1 MQRRNISNEA
11 GGRADGLLMVSVIF
25 ITAFT
30 YIALT
35 TSPVYTG
42 IGVDDR
48 APVLDGQVW
57 DGNSWSD
64 FSLYDNVDSMWVEG
78 DGGTYYMI
86 EFMDTNCGHCQSAAR
101 DEIPPMQTKWLG
113 ADATR
118 SMQANQSVEFLAV
131 SISLW
136 DESVSGKEYGK
147 DEIEEF
153 RLNNN
158 HEFMYMDD
166 QDETNK
172 ANWGDFG
179 TPTYFLVAPNG
190 LIKYVNLD
198 APGGYTVW
206 DAMEDII
213 PRGE

>member
-11 GGRADGLLMVSVIF
+11 GGRADGLLMVSVLF

-48 APVLDGQVW
+48 APVLDGQVY
-57 DGNSWSD
+57 DGTSWTD
-64 FSLYDNVDSMWVEG
+64 FSLYENVDSMWVEG
-78 DGGTYYMI
+78 EGGTYYMI
-86 EFMDTNCGHCQSAAR
+86 EFMDTNCGACQNAAK
-101 DEIPPMQTKWLG
+101 DFPDMQDKWLG
-113 ADATR
+113 EDAAR

-136 DESVSGKEYGK
+136 DEDTAGKEYGR
-147 DEIEEF
+147 DQIEEF
-153 RLNNN
+153 RAEYL

-166 QDETNK
+166 QDDSNK
-172 ANWGDFG
+172 DGWGDFG

-198 APGGYTVW
+198 APNGYTVW

-213 PRGE
+213 PRSE

>member
-1 MQRRNISNEA
+1 MQRRDISNEA
-11 GGRADGLLMVSVIF
+11 GGRADGLLMVSVLF

-48 APVLDGQVW
+48 APVLDGEVW

-78 DGGTYYMI
+78 EGGTYYMI
-86 EFMDTNCGHCQSAAR
+86 EFMDTNCGHCQTAAS

-118 SMQANQSVEFLAV
+118 SMPANVSIEFLAV

-136 DESVSGKEYGK
+136 DEADSGKEYGQ
-147 DEIEEF
+147 DEIEKF
-153 RLNNN
+153 RATHN

-166 QDETNK
+166 QDESNK
-172 ANWGDFG
+172 AKWGDFG

-198 APGGYTVW
+198 APNGYTVW

>member
-11 GGRADGLLMVSVIF
+11 GGRADGLLMVSVLF

-48 APVLDGQVW
+48 APALDGQVW
-57 DGNSWSD
+57 DGTSWSD
-64 FSLYDNVDSMWVEG
+64 FSLYANVDSMWVEG
-78 DGGTYYMI
+78 EEGTYYMI
-86 EFMDTNCGHCQSAAR
+86 EFMDTNCGACQEAAK
-101 DEIPPMQTKWLG
+101 DFPAMQDKWLG
-113 ADATR
+113 EDATR

-136 DESVSGKEYGK
+136 DEGTAGKEYGR
-147 DEIEEF
+147 DQIEEF
-153 RLNNN
+153 RLSNN
-158 HEFMYMDD
+158 HDFMYMDD
-166 QDETNK
+166 QDDSNK
-172 ANWGDFG
+172 DDWGDFG

-198 APGGYTVW
+198 APNGYTVW
-206 DAMEDII
+206 AAMDDII

>member
-11 GGRADGLLMVSVIF
+11 AARADGLLIVSVMF

-42 IGVDDR
+42 IGIDDR
-48 APVLDGQVW
+48 APDLDGQVW
-57 DGNSWSD
+57 DGTSWSD
-64 FSLYDNVDSMWVEG
+64 FSLYDSVDSMWVEG
-78 DGGTYYMI
+78 EEGTYYMI
-86 EFMDTNCGHCQSAAR
+86 EFMDTNCGACQEAAK
-101 DEIPPMQTKWLG
+101 DFPAMQDKWLG
-113 ADATR
+113 EDATR

-136 DESVSGKEYGK
+136 DEDTAGKEYGR
-147 DEIEEF
+147 DQIEEF
-153 RLNNN
+153 RLSNN
-158 HEFMYMDD
+158 HDFMYMDD
-166 QDETNK
+166 QDDSNK
-172 ANWGDFG
+172 DDWGDFG

-198 APGGYTVW
+198 APNGYTVW
-206 DAMEDII
+206 AAMDDII